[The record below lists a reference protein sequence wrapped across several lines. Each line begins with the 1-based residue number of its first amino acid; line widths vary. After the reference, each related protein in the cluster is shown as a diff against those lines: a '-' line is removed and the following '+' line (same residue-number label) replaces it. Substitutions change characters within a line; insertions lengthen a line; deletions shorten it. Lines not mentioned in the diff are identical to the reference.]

1 MLIGLGF
8 QKRHGKSTVAK
19 YLTTLGFKELSFA
32 GPIKQAVCKLYAIGA
47 PYCSVSKDTVVPHV
61 GKSFRTLCE
70 EMGFM
75 LRKFYG
81 EEFIVAILEQ
91 KLKKLLDKGCDVV
104 ISDVRHPKEF
114 YMVEQ
119 YGGFPVRV
127 LNPNVK
133 TDDKYLSEVQLLHT
147 EWPYTIT
154 NNSGLKELQQQ
165 VRKLVEELRKK
176 E

>member
-1 MLIGLGF
+1 MVIGLGF

-19 YLTTLGFKELSFA
+19 DLVRLGFKELSFA
-32 GPIKQAVCKLYAIGA
+32 GPLKQAVIKLYGVPS
-47 PYCSVSKDTVVPHV
+47 PYCTAKKDSIIPHV

-81 EEFIVAILEQ
+81 DEFIVAILEQ
-91 KLKKLLDKGCDVV
+91 KLKKYIERGYDVV
-104 ISDVRHPKEF
+104 ISDVRHPKE
-114 YMVEQ
+114 YALIEQ

-127 LNPNVK
+127 VNPSVK
-133 TDDKYLSEVQLLHT
+133 TDTEHLSETQLLNIN
-147 EWPYTIT
+147 WPYTIV
-154 NNSGLKELQQQ
+154 NNKGLKELRQETYS
-165 VRKLVEELRKK
+165 LVAELKKK